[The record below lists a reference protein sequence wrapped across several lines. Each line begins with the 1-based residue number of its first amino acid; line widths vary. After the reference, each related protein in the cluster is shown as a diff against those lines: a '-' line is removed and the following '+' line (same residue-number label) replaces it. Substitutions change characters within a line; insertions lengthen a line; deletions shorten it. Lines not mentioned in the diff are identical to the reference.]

1 MAFFEKRDTGFQ
13 VPGVAECDAMLAQL
27 EGQKREVIY
36 KIGLKYVENNSAAS
50 AAGSIFEE
58 EMNKIQGIYSEMDAT
73 EVKKLALQGMRKC
86 EKCGNVLV
94 IDSLFCNKCGV
105 KLEPLQVEVGPA
117 ERRCPKCGNIVE
129 SDAAFCV
136 FCGNQV

>member
-1 MAFFEKRDTGFQ
+1 MAFFEKKDTGFQ
-13 VPGVAECDAMLAQL
+13 VPGVAECDAKLAQL

-36 KIGLKYVENNSAAS
+36 RIGLKYAENNSAAL
-50 AAGSIFEE
+50 AAGTIFEE
-58 EMNKIQGIYSEMDAT
+58 EMNQIQSIDSEMDAT

-86 EKCGNVLV
+86 EECGNVLV

-105 KLEPLQVEVGPA
+105 KLAPLQVTVDPA
-117 ERRCPKCGNIVE
+117 ERRCPKCGNLVE
-129 SDAAFCV
+129 SGAAFCV